1 MSDFKRVRPNE
12 DVDPCYGLEEFEISK
27 RDMLALLNG
36 DKLYITVNADE
47 FAILISLEEV
57 SK

>member
-1 MSDFKRVRPNE
+1 MSDFEIVKPNE
-12 DVDPCYGLEEFEISK
+12 DVEPCYGLEKFEISK

-36 DKLYITVNADE
+36 DKLYLQVNE
-47 FAILISLEEV
+47 GEYAILISLEEV